1 MTDLDEWEAVYTT
14 HRAALVGYAAMLL
27 GSTSAAEDV
36 VEDAITTL
44 IASPHLDIDDRAA
57 YLRTTVVN
65 RCRREIR
72 RRGRLR
78 SLDPEDLRPHL
89 DESRIELLDA
99 VLGLTR
105 RRRTAVL
112 LRYYLD
118 LPVGEIAEQ
127 MGCAPSTVSS
137 LLHRAMKDLKEVLS

>member
-1 MTDLDEWEAVYTT
+1 MTDLDAWEAVYAT
-14 HRAALVGYAAMLL
+14 HRSTLVGYAAMLL
-27 GSTSAAEDV
+27 GSTSAAEDAV
-36 VEDAITTL
+36 AEAITTL
-44 IASPHLDIDDRAA
+44 LESPHLDIDDRVA

-65 RCRREIR
+65 RCRRELR

-78 SLDPEDLRPHL
+78 SLDAADLRPHL
-89 DESRIELLDA
+89 DESHIELLDA

-118 LPVGEIAEQ
+118 LPVGGIAEL